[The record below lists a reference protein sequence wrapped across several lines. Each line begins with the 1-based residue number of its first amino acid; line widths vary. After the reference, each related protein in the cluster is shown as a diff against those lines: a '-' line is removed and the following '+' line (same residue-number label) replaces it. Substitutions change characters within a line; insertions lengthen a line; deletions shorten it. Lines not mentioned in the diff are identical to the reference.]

1 MLTND
6 NGMEKPTAHTAVEP
20 LDGKRILITGG
31 TTGIGRAIAL
41 LLSSYGAR
49 IVTFGR
55 HQEPLDETLKAIRE
69 AGGQAD
75 GFLADSAS
83 AEDIQRVF
91 QEADAKLGGL
101 DVLIDCAALAA
112 DSLGEMDDSDWRY
125 VIETNLVG
133 YLATTKEA
141 LRRMQPQKKGHI
153 VLVGSMSADVR
164 EAGSS
169 VYVATKSAIQG
180 FAESLRKEVNGDGIK
195 VSLVEPGAVG
205 SDMQETTS
213 EEERDKQQKGEMLRA
228 EDIAVC
234 VHYILTQPLR
244 CDVVSVQIR
253 PHLQLI

>member
-1 MLTND
+1 
-6 NGMEKPTAHTAVEP
+6 MEHPNTHTAVES
-20 LDGKRILITGG
+20 LVDKRVLITGG

-41 LLSSYGAR
+41 LLGSYGAD

-55 HQEPLDETLKAIRE
+55 HQEPLDEVLAAVRAMGSRAEGIV
-69 AGGQAD
+69 AD
-75 GFLADSAS
+75 TATAD
-83 AEDIQRVF
+83 DIPRIF
-91 QEADAKLGGL
+91 QLVDETLGGL
-101 DVLIDCAALAA
+101 DILINCAALGGSSI
-112 DSLGEMDDSDWRY
+112 DEMADSDWRY
-125 VIETNLVG
+125 IIETNLVG

-141 LRRMQPQKKGHI
+141 LNRMKPQQRGHI

-164 EAGSS
+164 EEGSS

-180 FAESLRKEVNGDGIK
+180 FAESLRKEVNPKGIK

-205 SDMQETTS
+205 SDMQKTTP
-213 EEERDKQQKGEMLRA
+213 EEERDRQRKGDMLRA

-234 VHYILTQPLR
+234 VQYILTQPQR

>member
-1 MLTND
+1 MKQSM
-6 NGMEKPTAHTAVEP
+6 GHTAIEQ
-20 LDGKRILITGG
+20 LAGKRILITGG
-31 TTGIGRAIAL
+31 TTGIGRAIAIL
-41 LLSSYGAR
+41 LGSYGAKLF
-49 IVTFGR
+49 TFGR
-55 HQEPLDETLKAIRE
+55 HQEPLEEALAAIRK

-75 GFLADSAS
+75 GMLADSAND
-83 AEDIQRVF
+83 EDIRRVF
-91 QEADAKLGGL
+91 QKVDEKLGGL
-101 DVLIDCAALAA
+101 DVLINCAALGAG
-112 DSLGEMDDSDWRY
+112 SLSEMADSDWRY
-125 VIETNLVG
+125 VIDTNLIG
-133 YLATTKEA
+133 YLAATKEA
-141 LRRMQPQKKGHI
+141 LNRMQPQKKGHI

-180 FAESLRKEVNGDGIK
+180 LAESLRKEVNGDGIK
-195 VSLVEPGAVG
+195 ISLVEPGAVG

-213 EEERDKQQKGEMLRA
+213 EEERQKQQTGEMLRA

>member
-1 MLTND
+1 
-6 NGMEKPTAHTAVEP
+6 MEKPTAHTAVEP

-112 DSLGEMDDSDWRY
+112 DSLGEMDDSATGATSLKPIWW
-125 VIETNLVG
+125 VIWQRPKKRSEPD
-133 YLATTKEA
+133 AT
-141 LRRMQPQKKGHI
+141 
-153 VLVGSMSADVR
+153 AD
-164 EAGSS
+164 
-169 VYVATKSAIQG
+169 K
-180 FAESLRKEVNGDGIK
+180 
-195 VSLVEPGAVG
+195 
-205 SDMQETTS
+205 
-213 EEERDKQQKGEMLRA
+213 
-228 EDIAVC
+228 
-234 VHYILTQPLR
+234 
-244 CDVVSVQIR
+244 R
-253 PHLQLI
+253 PHRSGGFHERRCARSGQFRVCGDEIRHSGIRRKPAKRSQRRRNQK